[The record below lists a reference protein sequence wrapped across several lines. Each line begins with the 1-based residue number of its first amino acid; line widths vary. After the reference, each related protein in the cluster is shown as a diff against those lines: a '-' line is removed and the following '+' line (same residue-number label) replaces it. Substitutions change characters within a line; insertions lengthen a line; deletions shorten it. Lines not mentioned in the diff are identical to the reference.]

1 MDARWVA
8 LGVALIFGVLALL
21 FASDGNTVQAV
32 VSGVAS
38 VVALGVFAWYW
49 RYDGA
54 DS

>member
-1 MDARWVA
+1 MDARWGA
-8 LGVALIFGVLALL
+8 LGVALVFGVLA
-21 FASDGNTVQAV
+21 FFFTSDGNTAQAV

-38 VVALGVFAWYW
+38 VGAFGVFAWYW